1 MKRQETIRSGLAAG
15 CSVLILIGLSACA
28 SNPATILATKSSS
41 PAQAETPGAK
51 SRSRLKACPDSP
63 NCVSTLSPQHDNIH
77 YIAPLS
83 FSGDVTAA
91 KSRLLAIINKMPR
104 TKIIVDKADYL
115 HVEFRSRLFR
125 FVDDVEFVMDEA
137 AQLIHFRSASRLGY
151 GDMGVNR
158 KRMEEIRAQFVR
170 VTH

>member
-15 CSVLILIGLSACA
+15 CSALILIGLSACA
-28 SNPATILATKSSS
+28 SNPTTKPSN
-41 PAQAETPGAK
+41 PALAETPGAK

-63 NCVSTLSPQHDNIH
+63 NCVSTLSPQRDEIH

-83 FSGDVTAA
+83 FSGDAADA
-91 KSRLLAIINKMPR
+91 KSRLLAIINNMPR
-104 TKIIVDKADYL
+104 TKIIVDEADYL

-125 FVDDVEFVMDEA
+125 FVDDVEFVVDEA
-137 AQLIHFRSASRLGY
+137 TQLIHFRSASRLGY

-158 KRMEEIRAQFVR
+158 KRMEEIRAQFVSAA
-170 VTH
+170 H